1 MSLRETLQKK
11 RKYHFEK
18 AQAPYAQTATFTE
31 CGYMLRKKGRG
42 RGRIGERRG
51 GEGKEKKGK
60 CKGRWQSLLHRLLW
74 TRSNNR

>member
-42 RGRIGERRG
+42 RGRIGERRRG
-51 GEGKEKKGK
+51 GEGKEKERKMQRK
-60 CKGRWQSLLHRLLW
+60 VAVSSTPIVMDKK
-74 TRSNNR
+74 